1 MTTVLRRFSLAVPT
15 RRTER
20 GVSLMT
26 APALTPPALRICGAS
41 SRECRSAAESYAK
54 SHRPGGSFGRE
65 RLLQNDLRTAVND
78 ADKNVTSFAVWQKF
92 AASLKVFL
100 TMRKETP
107 SRFLGGA
114 HSVARKDPRDGS
126 LVAT

>member
-1 MTTVLRRFSLAVPT
+1 
-15 RRTER
+15 
-20 GVSLMT
+20 
-26 APALTPPALRICGAS
+26 
-41 SRECRSAAESYAK
+41 
-54 SHRPGGSFGRE
+54 
-65 RLLQNDLRTAVND
+65 LLQNDLRTAVND

-92 AASLKVFL
+92 AASLKAFL

-114 HSVARKDPRDGS
+114 RSVARKDPRDGS